1 MGNKNKKESF
11 FWTSYSDLMTSMFF
25 VMLILFILAIALLH
39 NKIVEI
45 EKDRQATE
53 EQLAKI
59 KQLENS
65 IKNID
70 TKYFQY
76 NEEYKR
82 HTLKN
87 ISVEF
92 EPASSNIYDIDKN
105 NLERILSAGNSIVNF
120 MKQAK
125 INLPD
130 AEYLLIVE
138 GQSSRDDYYDNDG
151 LSYRRALSLVDYW
164 KNEGIVFDGLPCELI
179 VSGSGV
185 SSKFR
190 VEPDVA
196 GNKANQRFVIH
207 IIPKPG
213 NFVEEI
219 NSNESEDYYTIIDN

>member
-1 MGNKNKKESF
+1 MGKNKKESF

-65 IKNID
+65 IKNRD

-120 MKQAK
+120 MRQAK
-125 INLPD
+125 KNLPD

-138 GQSSRDDYYDNDG
+138 G
-151 LSYRRALSLVDYW
+151 
-164 KNEGIVFDGLPCELI
+164 
-179 VSGSGV
+179 
-185 SSKFR
+185 
-190 VEPDVA
+190 
-196 GNKANQRFVIH
+196 
-207 IIPKPG
+207 
-213 NFVEEI
+213 
-219 NSNESEDYYTIIDN
+219 

>member
-1 MGNKNKKESF
+1 MGKNKKESF

-45 EKDRQATE
+45 EKGRKATE
-53 EQLAKI
+53 EQLEKI
-59 KQLENS
+59 RQLENS

-70 TKYFQY
+70 TIYFQY

-92 EPASSNIYDIDKN
+92 EPASPNIYDIDKN
-105 NLERILSAGNSIVNF
+105 NLERIVSAGKAIVNF
-120 MKQAK
+120 MEHAK
-125 INLPD
+125 KTLPD
-130 AEYLLIVE
+130 AEYLVIIE
-138 GQSSRDDYYDNDG
+138 GQSSRDNYYDNDV
-151 LSYRRALSLVDYW
+151 LSYKRALALVNYW
-164 KNEGIVFDGLPCELI
+164 RNEGIVFEGLPCELI

-190 VEPDVA
+190 IKPDIA

-219 NSNESEDYYTIIDN
+219 NSNENEDYYTIIDN